1 MPSFACPRLRLHF
14 PAIAFLALVTGNA
27 CTSAAPGASA
37 PAPTPHAAPR
47 TIAALQAIDLRLGD
61 GDMAEWHRCVYAHY
75 TGTLLDGTK
84 FDSSRDTTPQ
94 GTPREPIAV
103 PLGFRRVITG
113 WDVGFDSL
121 RVGGTRRLI
130 IPHQFAYGP
139 RGRPP
144 VIPPAATLIFDI
156 ELLAVRDTLPR
167 AAGTAWPRCTPWS
180 EVAAGNPSGAPGA

>member
-1 MPSFACPRLRLHF
+1 MPIPARHRRHLGALRVASFTLILSA
-14 PAIAFLALVTGNA
+14 A
-27 CTSAAPGASA
+27 CTTGGRNAP
-37 PAPTPHAAPR
+37 AAPR
-47 TIAALQAIDLRLGD
+47 TIAALQAIELTEGS

-84 FDSSRDTTPQ
+84 FDSSRDTTRQ

-156 ELLAVRDTLPR
+156 ELMAVRDTLPR
-167 AAGTAWPRCTPWS
+167 APGTTWPRCAPWR
-180 EVAAGNPSGAPGA
+180 EV

>member
-1 MPSFACPRLRLHF
+1 MRTFVGHHTPARARRLGVFVVLFTVACLPAARL
-14 PAIAFLALVTGNA
+14 ATD
-27 CTSAAPGASA
+27 
-37 PAPTPHAAPR
+37 PAPPVR
-47 TIAALQAIDLRLGD
+47 TIAALQAIELVEGS
-61 GDMAEWHRCVYAHY
+61 GEMAEWHRCVYAHY
-75 TGTLLDGTK
+75 TGTLADGTK
-84 FDSSRDTTPQ
+84 FDSSRDTTRQ

-121 RVGGTRRLI
+121 RVGGKRRLI

-167 AAGTAWPRCTPWS
+167 AEGTTWPRCTPWS
-180 EVAAGNPSGAPGA
+180 EVAAQDSSGGSPS